1 MKILHF
7 LKNFIPLTNTF
18 IYQEVTGLA
27 INHEVAILTTNR
39 VNEIQFPFENVTV
52 VNHHRGNVLDR
63 IFRTLQG
70 WDIESS
76 FRNQAFR
83 KGMLQTI
90 AEVQPDVIHCHFGW
104 ESWLV
109 LMNLEE
115 QKIPIFIHFHGF
127 DASFKLE
134 SKRYVNTLKRLFA
147 RKDVTPIFCSD
158 TMRKAVEAK
167 VGNIEHGHVLYY
179 GTDISRFNRTQVVEN
194 QIFTFL
200 QISSF
205 AEKKGH
211 IYTINAF
218 AKFLK
223 DNPSLDAKLQFAGVG
238 EYFEAMK
245 ILVNTLNL
253 NEKVIFLGAVNQDE
267 AKRLLEQSNCFVHH
281 SITAENGDQE
291 GIPNAI
297 MEAMAMQLPILST
310 RHSGIPELVA
320 DGVNGYL
327 VAEKD
332 VNDYALKM
340 KKILSWSLKPENRVV
355 VETKFERN
363 QHVARLEKIYKSHL

>member
-1 MKILHF
+1 MRILHF

-27 INHEVAILTTNR
+27 QNHEVTILTTNR
-39 VNEIQFPFENVTV
+39 VNNVQFPFENVKVT
-52 VNHHRGNVLDR
+52 NHHRGNVLDR
-63 IFRTLQG
+63 VFRTLQG
-70 WDIESS
+70 WDIEWA

-83 KGMLQTI
+83 SGMLQTI
-90 AEVQPDVIHCHFGW
+90 ADVQPDVIHCHFGW

-109 LMNLEE
+109 LLNLEE
-115 QKIPIFIHFHGF
+115 QAIPIFIHFHGF

-134 SKRYVNTLKRLFA
+134 SKRYVSTLKRLFA

-158 TMRKAVEAK
+158 TMRKTVEAK
-167 VGNIEHGHVLYY
+167 TGKLSRYHILYY
-179 GTDISRFNRTQVVEN
+179 GTDISRFNRTQNIDN
-194 QIFTFL
+194 QGFTFL

-211 IYTINAF
+211 IYTIHAF

-223 DNPSLDAKLQFAGVG
+223 DNPNENVKLQFAGIG
-238 EYFEAMK
+238 EHFEAMK
-245 ILVNTLNL
+245 SLVTSMKL
-253 NEKVIFLGAVNQDE
+253 ESYVTFLGAVNQDE
-267 AKRLLEQSNCFVHH
+267 AKQLLEQANCFLHH

-297 MEAMAMQLPILST
+297 MEAMAMQLPIIST
-310 RHSGIPELVA
+310 QHSGIPELVQ
-320 DGVNGYL
+320 DGLNGYL

-332 VNDYALKM
+332 VNDYASKM
-340 KKILSWSLKPENRVV
+340 KKILSWPLKPENRVV
-355 VETKFERN
+355 VEIKFERN
-363 QHVARLEKIYKSHL
+363 QHVAQLEKIYKSHF